1 MIARP
6 HTAEVTL
13 PNSREVRV
21 VRSFDAPRD
30 LVYRAYTTP
39 ALMQRWCLGPPGWT
53 MPVCEMDV
61 TVGGDYRWR
70 WRADED
76 ASEFGFHG
84 TFLEVDAPERL
95 RHTEFFDPGDTGE
108 DMGEGHAV
116 VTVSFAEN
124 DGVTTVTTD
133 IEYQSPE
140 ARDAAMATGMTDGM
154 EMSYKN
160 LDELLAAEVPA

>member
-6 HTAEVTL
+6 HTADVTL

-39 ALMQRWCLGPPGWT
+39 ALMQRWLLGPPGWT

-61 TVGGDYRWR
+61 TVGGDFRWR

-95 RHTEFFDPGDTGE
+95 RHTEFFDAGDTGE

-116 VTVSFAEN
+116 VTVSFVEN

-133 IEYQSPE
+133 IEYQSRE

-160 LDELLAAEVPA
+160 LDELLAAEVTA